1 MTSFLLEASQVGARQ
16 LSNDHAE
23 RRAEKDCLRR
33 GGEYL
38 TQRLLGAY
46 FYLLGLNNSKH
57 IYPVLIGSTRV

>member
-23 RRAEKDCLRR
+23 RHAEKDCLRW

-38 TQRLLGAY
+38 TRRLLDAY
-46 FYLLGLNNSKH
+46 FLTFGLNNSKH
-57 IYPVLIGSTRV
+57 IYPVLISSRRV